1 MTLFSQRPLRICC
14 KTDCYWWS
22 FLPSVPRWSISWHIN
37 KLGNRPKATGLKVF
51 FYVMWTSTVLLD
63 QSYFSRWKFEHI
75 KIHELFLKKQHFPTF
90 TICLISVLIPAVF
103 RWDGYVTDD
112 PVETGL
118 HLSLAQRLISTEIC
132 TTNSLQ
138 SHEDQRLLQL
148 GVTANHLP
156 P

>member
-1 MTLFSQRPLRICC
+1 M
-14 KTDCYWWS
+14 
-22 FLPSVPRWSISWHIN
+22 
-37 KLGNRPKATGLKVF
+37 
-51 FYVMWTSTVLLD
+51 STVLLAHLA
-63 QSYFSRWKFEHI
+63 QSYFSRWKYNPI
-75 KIHELFLKKQHFPTF
+75 KIHKLFLKIQHFPTF

-103 RWDGYVTDD
+103 RRDGCDTDD
-112 PVETGL
+112 PEETGL
-118 HLSLAQRLISTEIC
+118 HLSLAQRLISAELC